1 MKIVFFGTPGFAAKI
16 LEYLHKNGVEILQVI
31 SAPDKQKG
39 EEKR

>member
-1 MKIVFFGTPGFAAKI
+1 MKIVFFGTPGFAATN

-31 SAPDKQKG
+31 SAQTNKKG